1 MIKSAQILYQ
11 PIKFTKRYKRKQP
24 QKITANNSKGA
35 AIALPLFA
43 IQEVS
48 VLLESLEAVA
58 PLVSSVGFPVVV
70 ALYFMIRMERKLDEL
85 SATISELMKAISKII

>member
-1 MIKSAQILYQ
+1 
-11 PIKFTKRYKRKQP
+11 
-24 QKITANNSKGA
+24 
-35 AIALPLFA
+35 
-43 IQEVS
+43 VS
-48 VLLESLEAVA
+48 VLLESLESVA